1 MPPKVD
7 PKKSKA
13 KKGAEVMTED
23 QVNEELAKAKL
34 RLQALKGAFQTRM
47 EEVAS
52 SRAGEMEL
60 SSKLE
65 ELQDAYKDLMTER
78 FDIVSDFT
86 RQHKATEDELIAR
99 ITLLDSTITDLKDQ
113 KELSTLALRET
124 IKERDH
130 YIALKQRE
138 YEEQEKKMREMEAE
152 FTHMLADTQNKMTDR
167 VEATLRQTAE
177 EAGDL
182 E

>member
-1 MPPKVD
+1 
-7 PKKSKA
+7 
-13 KKGAEVMTED
+13 MTED

-60 SSKLE
+60 ASKLE

>member
-60 SSKLE
+60 ASKLE

>member
-1 MPPKVD
+1 MPAKVD

-13 KKGAEVMTED
+13 KKGVEVLTED
-23 QVNEELAKAKL
+23 QINEELAKAKL
-34 RLQALKGAFQTRM
+34 RLQALKGSFQTRM

-60 SSKLE
+60 AGKLE

>member
-23 QVNEELAKAKL
+23 QVNEELAKARL

-60 SSKLE
+60 ASKLE

>member
-1 MPPKVD
+1 
-7 PKKSKA
+7 
-13 KKGAEVMTED
+13 MTED
-23 QVNEELAKAKL
+23 QVNEELTKAKL
-34 RLQALKGAFQTRM
+34 RLQALKTSLQGRM
-47 EEVAS
+47 EEVAA

-60 SSKLE
+60 AGKLE
-65 ELQDAYKDLMTER
+65 ELEDAYKDLMTER

-124 IKERDH
+124 IRERDH

-177 EAGDL
+177 EAGGI